1 MKGRNRQGKKKER
14 KMNEEER
21 KERRRKQRKR
31 KKKKLFCHFYP
42 VFCFPVT
49 VLLSLDFPS
58 ESLISIV

>member
-1 MKGRNRQGKKKER
+1 
-14 KMNEEER
+14 MNEEES

-31 KKKKLFCHFYP
+31 KKKKKLLCHFNP

>member
-1 MKGRNRQGKKKER
+1 MRKKVKKEGGS
-14 KMNEEER
+14 KG
-21 KERRRKQRKR
+21 KGR
-31 KKKKLFCHFYP
+31 KKKKLLCHFNP